1 MQSQRR
7 LSRDATKNLGLKQST
22 ENKKTIERVQKSA
35 VAVILDSDYEN
46 SEHGLSVLAL
56 QCLHI
61 RRKKLCTTFARRAAK
76 HPQHSNWFQKDDA
89 HMTIDTRSHSIQE
102 EAI

>member
-46 SEHGLSVLAL
+46 YEHGPSVLAL
-56 QCLHI
+56 QCLDI
-61 RRKKLCTTFARRAAK
+61 RRKKLCVPLLPGEQQSTHNIATSSRRT
-76 HPQHSNWFQKDDA
+76 
-89 HMTIDTRSHSIQE
+89 MLT
-102 EAI
+102 